1 MATQP
6 AIEIEGVSIVLLG
19 DFNPKIFQP
28 AWFAAQELI
37 RKEEAESA
45 EIEVVHPEVVVFSL
59 DWLRIQVTRN
69 RWISEAQAPH
79 YEPLRDLILGTFRL
93 LRHTPIRKMG
103 LNRDIH
109 FKMPTE
115 DDWNALGDRLAPKE
129 PWKNILDKPGMRRLE
144 MEEKRS
150 DDFMG
155 HIRIRIEPSVRIHPG
170 VLVSVNDHYSLPE
183 PEKEVEYVSGSEGI
197 MNILAQVW
205 GDSIESSKHR
215 ASMLVGLS

>member
-45 EIEVVHPEVVVFSL
+45 EIEVIHPEVVVFSL

-79 YEPLRDLILGTFRL
+79 
-93 LRHTPIRKMG
+93 
-103 LNRDIH
+103 
-109 FKMPTE
+109 
-115 DDWNALGDRLAPKE
+115 
-129 PWKNILDKPGMRRLE
+129 
-144 MEEKRS
+144 S
-150 DDFMG
+150 
-155 HIRIRIEPSVRIHPG
+155 
-170 VLVSVNDHYSLPE
+170 
-183 PEKEVEYVSGSEGI
+183 
-197 MNILAQVW
+197 
-205 GDSIESSKHR
+205 
-215 ASMLVGLS
+215 